1 MSNRREGQDKILLE
15 SQGPRMTMS
24 VLRRIRVSFSDG
36 KAVGADGDSS
46 EIPKSVPWRVFCRRS
61 ERFLQ

>member
-1 MSNRREGQDKILLE
+1 
-15 SQGPRMTMS
+15 MTMS
-24 VLRRIRVSFSDG
+24 VLRQIRVSFSDG

-46 EIPKSVPWRVFCRRS
+46 EISKSVPWRVFCRRS